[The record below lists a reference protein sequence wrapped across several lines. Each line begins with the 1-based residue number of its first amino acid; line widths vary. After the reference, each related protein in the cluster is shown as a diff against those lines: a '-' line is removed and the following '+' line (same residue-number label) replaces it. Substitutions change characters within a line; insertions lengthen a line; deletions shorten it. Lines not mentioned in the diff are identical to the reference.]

1 MHYHYFTIEQR
12 EALERAMRARLAD
25 EPRMKSALER
35 LHTPE
40 FGVCARCGTD
50 IPYVRLEQDPSATL
64 CRGCQGDPA
73 L

>member
-12 EALERAMRARLAD
+12 SVLAELMRARSA
-25 EPRMKSALER
+25 EPGMESALKR

-40 FGVCARCGTD
+40 FGVCESCGAD
-50 IPYVRLEQDPSATL
+50 IPFAQLRANPLLTRCP
-64 CRGCQGDPA
+64 RCQAG